1 MSALS
6 KGHLFLFRATTCH
19 CLDRDRYQHCK
30 QRKHAFGMV
39 WLGFFCYEM
48 LWIDLVCLVL
58 VLFGLVW
65 YDKIKFRAT
74 TCHCFNRDWY
84 QHYKQRKHAFGMVW
98 LGFFCYEMLWIDLV
112 CLVLVLFGLVWY
124 DKIKFRATTCHCFN
138 RDWYQ
143 HCKQRKHGLT
153 CFWLGLF
160 WYEILW
166 IDFMSDKSSVIICE
180 EQGKF
185 IVSACY

>member
-74 TCHCFNRDWY
+74 TCHY
-84 QHYKQRKHAFGMVW
+84 
-98 LGFFCYEMLWIDLV
+98 
-112 CLVLVLFGLVWY
+112 
-124 DKIKFRATTCHCFN
+124 FN

-143 HCKQRKHGLT
+143 HCKQCKHGLT

-166 IDFMSDKSSVIICE
+166 IDFMSDNMRGTRQIHSLCMLLKISLLQTGLQVDFGMCLQDIKGHDSGSTYLDIHHNSQFHHPHNCQIDIR
-180 EQGKF
+180 F
-185 IVSACY
+185 RMFSPL